1 MNKISLST
9 EQTQK
14 MKEKAYLS
22 LDKFKDKKVLV
33 IGDIGLDEY
42 IKGEVSRISPE
53 APVPVLNVTKTESR
67 LGLAANVAQNITSLG
82 ASCELVSIIGND
94 DSAKK
99 LNALLNE
106 AKINLNFVVDNS
118 RPTTKKSRVIHE
130 AHHIVRID
138 YEKKEFISSEIE
150 EKILQK
156 VEKVL
161 PDCDIVIIEDYNKG
175 VLTNKLTQN
184 IISLSKK
191 NNKLVLVD
199 PHETTPLEFYKGAD
213 IITPNTLES
222 FALLN
227 ISRDSI
233 LDSSITP
240 AVLAEKMLSIL
251 GSDRMVITQGKDGMS
266 IFENQQWLHTPTQ
279 AKQVYDVTGA
289 GDTVIA
295 AIGLGLSS
303 GLELSTSC
311 LLANFAAGIVV
322 AQVGCIPCELSD
334 LRKSLT

>member
-9 EQTQK
+9 QQTQE
-14 MKEKAYLS
+14 MKERAYSS
-22 LDKFKDKKVLV
+22 LEKFKDKKVLV

-53 APVPVLNVTKTESR
+53 APVPVLNVTNTESR

-82 ASCELVSIIGND
+82 ASCELISVIGSD

-99 LNALLNE
+99 LNDLLSG
-106 AKINLNFVVDNS
+106 AHINVNLVVDGS

-138 YEKKEFISSEIE
+138 YEIKEFISQDIE
-150 EKILQK
+150 LQMLSK
-156 VEKVL
+156 FSSAL
-161 PDCDIVIIEDYNKG
+161 PNCDIVIIEDYNKG
-175 VLTNKLTQN
+175 ALTNKLTQEV
-184 IISLSKK
+184 IKQSKASG
-191 NNKLVLVD
+191 KLVLVD
-199 PHETTPLEFYKGAD
+199 PHETTPLDFYKGAD

-233 LDSSITP
+233 LDESVTP
-240 AVLAEKMLSIL
+240 AVLANKMLSIL

-266 IFENQQWLHTPTQ
+266 IFEDNKWLHTPTQ

-295 AIGLGLSS
+295 AIALGLSS

-311 LLANFAAGIVV
+311 LLANYAAGIVV
-322 AQVGCIPCELSD
+322 AQVGCIPCDLNDLKASLS
-334 LRKSLT
+334 